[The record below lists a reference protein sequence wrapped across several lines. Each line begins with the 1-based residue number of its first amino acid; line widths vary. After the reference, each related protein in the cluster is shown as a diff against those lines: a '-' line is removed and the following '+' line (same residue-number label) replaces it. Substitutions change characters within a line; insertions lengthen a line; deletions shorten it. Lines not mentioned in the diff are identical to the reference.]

1 MGQKRSMESWLRSR
15 GSARK
20 SLGVGE
26 ADEERCGGENLQSG
40 ACEGKAGPADK
51 YGTLLAFAIWAVG
64 GKGEGEIN
72 EHSWKL
78 GGSR

>member
-1 MGQKRSMESWLRSR
+1 MK
-15 GSARK
+15 K
-20 SLGVGE
+20 GV
-26 ADEERCGGENLQSG
+26 GGENLQSG